1 MSGLLTQATI
11 ARAFRTSMSA
21 VPQLSDSSDPLIE
34 SGKSLGDY
42 LNILRR
48 RGALIATVSG
58 LLMLVAAVVALTL
71 PAVYRSTATI
81 LIKEQEIPQ
90 EFVRSTVTSF
100 ADERIQVIS
109 QQVMT
114 RATLLELVDRHGLYG
129 KARQR
134 ETSEDI
140 LERMRRDIKL
150 TPISAEVTN
159 RSGGGTTKSTIA
171 FTLSYDSEV
180 AGNAQKI
187 ANELVTLYL
196 NENVKQR
203 QRKAAETTSFLDEE
217 LVRAGEAISEL
228 EQKLADFKQR
238 NQGRLPEFSISNQ
251 VGSERVNADIQRLER
266 EVAFL
271 EERRMSLQAQL
282 ADTKPVLP
290 LAGGAAALEPE
301 DRLRALQLQLS
312 SLTGTFSDDHPDVKR
327 LRREI
332 AVLRQEAGLRGEAAD
347 RDAKLQELQAQL
359 SALRQKY
366 SDDHPDVVKLKR
378 TLTVIDQAVRSG
390 ESVDGKND
398 LPRARRPDNPAYLNL
413 KTQIETIGS
422 QIQSMRTE
430 RDELRGRL
438 RLLDVRVSQSPEVE
452 REYLELVRDLDIS
465 RARFREMR
473 AKQLQAQLAE
483 QLERDRKAERFTL
496 IEPPVFPE
504 KPHRPNRSLM
514 LLMGVVLALVG
525 GLGAAVLRESLD
537 QTVHGPR
544 DVVRVMRVPVLTV
557 LPRLPSPV
565 LVRRRAR
572 LIKLSALGGAVLL
585 ACIVAALHTFY
596 MPIDVAWF
604 GILRR
609 LGA

>member
-1 MSGLLTQATI
+1 
-11 ARAFRTSMSA
+11 MSA
-21 VPQLSDSSDPLIE
+21 VIPQSPLASDAALDQ
-34 SGKSLGDY
+34 GKSLSDILG
-42 LNILRR
+42 ILRR
-48 RGALIATVSG
+48 RSALIGTVFAV
-58 LLMLVAAVVALTL
+58 LFLIAAIVALTL

-114 RATLLELVDRHGLYG
+114 RATLLELVDRYGLYG
-129 KARQR
+129 RARQR

-140 LERMRRDIKL
+140 LDRMRRDIKL
-150 TPISAEVTN
+150 TPISADVTN
-159 RSGGGTTKSTIA
+159 RSGTGTTKSTIA

-180 AGNAQKI
+180 AANAQKI
-187 ANELVTLYL
+187 ANDLVTLYL
-196 NENVKQR
+196 NENVKNR

-217 LVRAGEAISEL
+217 LERAGQSISEL

-251 VGSERVNADIQRLER
+251 VGSERASSEIQRLER
-266 EVAFL
+266 EMAFL
-271 EERRMSLQAQL
+271 EERRMSLQSQL
-282 ADTKPVLP
+282 ADTKTTLP
-290 LAGGAAALEPE
+290 LVSGGALLEPE
-301 DRLRALQLQLS
+301 DRLRSLQLQLT

-332 AVLRQEAGLRGEAAD
+332 ASLRVETG
-347 RDAKLQELQAQL
+347 LQEQASDREGKLLELQGQL
-359 SALRQKY
+359 ALLRQKY

-378 TLTVIDQAVRSG
+378 ALGAIDQAVRSG
-390 ESVDGKND
+390 EGAEGKAES
-398 LPRARRPDNPAYLNL
+398 LRRARKPDNPTYLTL
-413 KTQIETIGS
+413 KAQIETIGS
-422 QIQSMRTE
+422 QIQSMRVE
-430 RDELRGRL
+430 RDELRNKL

-452 REYLELVRDLDIS
+452 REYLELVRDLDVS

-473 AKQLQAQLAE
+473 SKQMQAQLAE

-504 KPHRPNRSLM
+504 KPHRPNRSLI
-514 LLMGVVLALVG
+514 LLMGVMLALAG
-525 GLGAAVLRESLD
+525 GIGAAALREALD

-544 DVVRVMRVPVLTV
+544 DVVRVMQVPVLAV

-565 LVRRRAR
+565 LAQRRSRG
-572 LIKLSALGGAVLL
+572 IKLAALGGAVTL
-585 ACIVAALHTFY
+585 ACIVAALHAFY
-596 MPIDVAWF
+596 MPIDVAWY